1 MRNKLK
7 VVAIIA
13 ALTLIFTASAS
24 GAGKEKIRDISIRT
38 DFMFNGY
45 VAPYALA
52 MKRGY
57 FLEEGLNVK
66 LEIGQGSAITIQ
78 TVASGQDTFGIAD
91 SGTVA
96 KAISNQGIPV
106 RVVSVHLQQ
115 IPMGFIYK
123 PENAIKSAK
132 DLLNRVI
139 ISSAGAAE
147 LSLLPAILAKD
158 KIDASKLNIRLVGAE
173 SRIASLLNTEG
184 AVLLGFATG
193 DYLRAKAQDPSIKYK
208 SYGDFGLAAYGTG
221 LIATNNTINKDPALV
236 KKVVRAVQRG
246 WLDSLKDPEAAVA
259 AAKEIYPAADAKLLL
274 DGLQVIIEQKLMVTA
289 RTDGKPLG
297 WTAVGDWTSM
307 LQMFRKYAGM
317 SAPKGTAV
325 YYTNAHIPKY

>member
-1 MRNKLK
+1 MRNKTK

-13 ALTLIFTASAS
+13 AITLIFTASAS
-24 GAGKEKIRDISIRT
+24 GAEKEKIRTITIRT

-52 MKRGY
+52 MQRGY

-91 SGTVA
+91 TGTVA

-106 RVVSVHLQQ
+106 KVLSVHLQQ

-123 PENAIKSAK
+123 PANAIKTPK
-132 DLLNRVI
+132 DLLSRVI

-147 LSLLPAILAKD
+147 LSLLPAITSPAR
-158 KIDASKLNIRLVGAE
+158 IDASKLNIRLVGAE
-173 SRIASLLNTEG
+173 SRIASFLNTDN

-193 DYLRAKAQDPSIKYK
+193 DYLRAKAQDPTIMYK

-221 LIATNNTINKDPALV
+221 LIATTNTINKEPALV

-246 WLDSLKDPEAAVA
+246 WLESLKDPAAAVA
-259 AAKEIYPAADAKLLL
+259 AAKEVYPAADAKLLM
-274 DGLQVIIEQKLMVTA
+274 DGLQVIIEQNLLVTR

-297 WTAVGDWTSM
+297 MTAHGDWVSM
-307 LQMFRKYAGM
+307 LKMFNKYAGM
-317 SAPKGTAV
+317 KAPKAIST
-325 YYTNAHIPKY
+325 YYTNAFIPKF